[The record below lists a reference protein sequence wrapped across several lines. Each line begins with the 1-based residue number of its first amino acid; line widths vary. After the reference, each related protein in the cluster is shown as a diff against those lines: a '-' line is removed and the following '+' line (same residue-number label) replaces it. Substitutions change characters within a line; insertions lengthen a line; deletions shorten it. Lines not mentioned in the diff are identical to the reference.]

1 MLEVNFMYNNQMK
14 IYCQPKDLLKDIFKK
29 FTTKANI
36 EDKNIFYFFNCIII
50 NNLNQTIE
58 ELTNQKSFIIFPT
71 TFENFDPNKYMKI
84 ESNEVICPECKCSA
98 FLTIKDYK
106 MNLNCSKNNHKFSN
120 ILIKDFSK
128 TQEINNNAFILNS
141 YNYQNGINNNNN
153 FNQGNYICKEHNEKY
168 ISYCKT
174 CKKNICLICKNNHDA
189 HEAIE
194 YSKILIKDD
203 KLIKDMDEI
212 RKIIDSF
219 ENNINEIIKKL
230 NIVKDNIEEYY
241 RIIYGLINNYIKN
254 KNKNQVILKNIKDII
269 CNNNLIND
277 IKKINNSE
285 NKYNN
290 IINIYNK
297 IKFLNIYDEINS
309 LNHKNEI
316 INKSK
321 SYTLIYKISKNINKI
336 KLFGTNF
343 VNNNKNI
350 LKLEI
355 KGKEYELM
363 ENYIFQNNNDN
374 NELKVKIRGIENVSN
389 MEDMF
394 NECSSLLTLPDISK
408 WNTINVTNMKS
419 IFNECSSLLS
429 LPDISKWNTLNVTNM
444 GNMFSGCS
452 SLSYLPDISKWN
464 TTNVTNMGAM
474 FYGCSSL
481 LSLPDISKWN
491 TTNVIDMGSMF
502 DGCSSLSYLPD
513 ISKWNTINVINMGN
527 MFDGC
532 SSLSSLPDISKWN
545 TINVNNMGAMLIECS
560 SLSSLPDISKWN
572 TTNVTEKRNI
582 FYGCL
587 SLIEIPDIFK

>member
-1 MLEVNFMYNNQMK
+1 M
-14 IYCQPKDLLKDIFKK
+14 KDLFKK
-29 FTTKANI
+29 FTTEANI
-36 EDKNIFYFFNCIII
+36 EGKNTIYFFNGNIIS
-50 NNLNQTIE
+50 NSNKTIE

-71 TFENFDPNKYMKI
+71 TFDNFDPNKSLKI

-106 MNLNCSKNNHKFSN
+106 MNLNCSKNNHKFNN
-120 ILIKDFSK
+120 IPIKDFSK
-128 TQEINNNAFILNS
+128 TQEINNNSFIFNS
-141 YNYQNGINNNNN
+141 FNYKNGINNNNY
-153 FNQGNYICKEHNEKY
+153 FNQGNYICKDHNEKY

-174 CKKNICLICKNNHDA
+174 CKKNICLICKKYHDS

-194 YSKILIKDD
+194 YSKIIIKDD
-203 KLIKDMDEI
+203 NIIKDMDEI

-219 ENNINEIIKKL
+219 ENNINQIIKKL
-230 NIVKDNIEEYY
+230 NIVKENIEEYY
-241 RIIYGLINNYIKN
+241 RIIYGLINNYFKN
-254 KNKNQVILKNIKDII
+254 KNKNYVILKNIKDII

-277 IKKINNSE
+277 IKKINNSD

-297 IKFLNIYDEINS
+297 IKFLNICDEINS

-321 SYTLIYKISKNINKI
+321 SYSLIYKIDKNSNEI

-363 ENYIFQNNNDN
+363 ENYIFQNNNN
-374 NELKVKIRGIENVSN
+374 NELKVKIRGIENVTN

-394 NECSSLLTLPDISK
+394 NECSSLLSLPDISK

-419 IFNECSSLLS
+419 IFNECSSLVS
-429 LPDISKWNTLNVTNM
+429 LPDISKWNTTNVTNM
-444 GNMFSGCS
+444 GNMFSLCS

-491 TTNVIDMGSMF
+491 TNNVTDMGSMF
-502 DGCSSLSYLPD
+502 DGCSSLSCLPN
-513 ISKWNTINVINMGN
+513 ISKWNTINVTNMGY

-532 SSLSSLPDISKWN
+532 SSLLSLPDISKWN
-545 TINVNNMGAMLIECS
+545 TINVTNMGAMS
-560 SLSSLPDISKWN
+560 MSLCATFQPMP
-572 TTNVTEKRNI
+572 TH
-582 FYGCL
+582 
-587 SLIEIPDIFK
+587 